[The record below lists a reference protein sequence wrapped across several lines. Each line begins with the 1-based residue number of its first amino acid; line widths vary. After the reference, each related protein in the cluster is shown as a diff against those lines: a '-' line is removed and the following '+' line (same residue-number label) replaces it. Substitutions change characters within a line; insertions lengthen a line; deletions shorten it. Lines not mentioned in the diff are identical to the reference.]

1 MVIRRRRVPARRRV
15 VRRPTVARRP
25 MMRRRR
31 VAARNRVNDVAG
43 VSESIVFFGRNAL
56 PVPPVSNFVGTD
68 PAVPT
73 SLTYF
78 NSDISLASFTRAP
91 LVAQGYQRFKIKYF
105 ELQIKPDA
113 DTFAPGAASGKPY
126 FYYMIDKSNSLSV
139 ALTTGQL
146 KSLGAKAI
154 ALDEKVITIRW
165 KPAVTLSTEIATA
178 TGTTSAQMYKVSPI
192 LNTDEDPGGG
202 AFQPSQ
208 VVHNGIRFMVEN
220 AGAPVN
226 YRATLTAHFQFY
238 KPSIPA
244 IATTAP
250 EST

>member
-1 MVIRRRRVPARRRV
+1 
-15 VRRPTVARRP
+15 
-25 MMRRRR
+25 MMRRRALQVPDR
-31 VAARNRVNDVAG
+31 AG
-43 VSESIVFFGRNAL
+43 VSESIIFFAQTAL

-68 PAVPT
+68 PGTPT
-73 SLTYF
+73 ALTYF
-78 NSDISLASFTRAP
+78 NADISLASFTRAQ
-91 LVAQGYQRFKIKYF
+91 LVAQGYQRFRIRYF

-126 FYYMIDKSNSLSV
+126 LYYMIDKSNSLAA

-165 KPAVTLSTEIATA
+165 KPAVTLSTEISTS

-192 LNTDEDPGGG
+192 LNCDENPNGG
-202 AFQPSQ
+202 AFQPSL
-208 VVHNGIRFMVEN
+208 VVHNGIRFFVEN

-226 YRATLTAHFQFY
+226 YRATLTAHFQYF

-250 EST
+250 EPQ

>member
-1 MVIRRRRVPARRRV
+1 M
-15 VRRPTVARRP
+15 
-25 MMRRRR
+25 
-31 VAARNRVNDVAG
+31 NDVAG
-43 VSESIVFFGRNAL
+43 VSESIIFFGKQAL
-56 PVPPVSNFVGTD
+56 PVPPVQNFVGTD
-68 PAVPT
+68 PTNPAA
-73 SLTYF
+73 LTYY
-78 NSDISLASFTRAP
+78 NADISLASFTRAQV
-91 LVAQGYQRFKIKYF
+91 VAQGYQRFKIKYF

-126 FYYMIDKSNSLSV
+126 LYYMIDKSNSLSS

-165 KPAVTLSTEIATA
+165 KPAVTLSTEISTA

-192 LNTDEDPGGG
+192 LNCDEDPNGG

-208 VVHNGIRFMVEN
+208 VVHNGIRFFVEN

-226 YRATLTAHFQFY
+226 YRATLTAHFVFM

-244 IATTAP
+244 IGQTTPP
-250 EST
+250 ETV